1 METPLLLVNFKTY
14 KKASGDEALDLAYK
28 CEKAAKNTDKNVCIA
43 VQNADLHRIAS
54 KVNIPVFAQHADP
67 VEYGS
72 NTGKDLIET
81 LKYNGADG
89 VLINHSE
96 DQEALDDIEGIIEK
110 CRSQGLATMACAD
123 ELSLAKNIDEFG
135 PDFIAYEPPELI
147 GGNKSVSTQNP
158 EKLKNMVS
166 SLATTVLAGAG
177 IKTEEDVKN
186 ALKLGAEGILI
197 ASGVI
202 KAKDP
207 YKALK
212 KFLKP
217 F

>member
-14 KKASGDEALDLAYK
+14 EKASGDEALDLAYK
-28 CEKAAKNTDKNVCIA
+28 CEKAAKHTDKNVCIA
-43 VQNADLHRIAS
+43 VQNADISRIAE
-54 KVNIPVFAQHADP
+54 KVDIPVFAQHADP
-67 VEYGS
+67 VDYGS
-72 NTGKDLIET
+72 NTGQDLIHT

-96 DQEALDDIEGIIEK
+96 DQEPLDRIEGIIE
-110 CRSQGLATMACAD
+110 RSSSEGLATMVCAD
-123 ELSLAKNIDEFG
+123 DLSLAETIDSFN
-135 PDFIAYEPPELI
+135 PDFVAYEPPELI
-147 GGNKSVSTQNP
+147 GGSKSVSTQNP
-158 EKLKNMVS
+158 EKLKNIVS
-166 SLATTVLAGAG
+166 SLNSTVLAGAG
-177 IKTEEDVKN
+177 IKTEEDVEA

-202 KAKDP
+202 KADNP
-207 YKALK
+207 YKALR